1 MKPTIRYD
9 WSVEEVEALFA
20 LPFHELSFRAQE
32 AHRAFQPLGKIQLCT
47 LSNIKSGGCPEDC
60 AYCPQSARYN
70 TGLAAE
76 RLIDREVVLE
86 QATLA
91 KDQGSTRFCMGAA
104 WREVRDNKD
113 FDEVVEMVRDVG
125 GMGLEVC
132 CTLGMLNAKQA
143 QRLAEAG
150 LTAYN
155 HNIDTSPEH
164 YAEIISTRGFA
175 DRLQTLENVR
185 NAGIQV
191 CSGGIIG
198 MGEKRWDRARMLQ
211 VLANM
216 EPHPESVPINSLV
229 QVEGT
234 PLQDEETVSV
244 WDFLRT
250 LAVARV
256 LMPDSMIRLAAG
268 RTRLSDEAQAMAFQ
282 LGANSIFYGEKLLTT
297 GNPEMEKDRALLD
310 KLGLEPLEARPTYR
324 HDAQLATG

>member
-20 LPFHELSFRAQE
+20 LPFHELSFQAQA
-32 AHRAFQPLGKIQLCT
+32 AHRAYQPPGKVQLCT

-76 RLIDREVVLE
+76 QLIDRAKVLE

-91 KDQGSTRFCMGAA
+91 RNQGSTRFCMGAA

-125 GMGLEVC
+125 AMGMEVC
-132 CTLGMLNAKQA
+132 CTLGMLSEHQA

-164 YAEIISTRGFA
+164 YAEIISTRGFS

-191 CSGGIIG
+191 CCGGIIG

-216 EPHPESVPINSLV
+216 DPHPESVPINSLV

-234 PLQDEETVSV
+234 PLENEETVSV

-250 LAVARV
+250 LAVARI

-268 RTRLSDEAQAMAFQ
+268 RTRLSEEAQAMAFQ

-297 GNPEMEKDRALLD
+297 GNPEMEKDRKLLE
-310 KLGLEPLEARPTYR
+310 KLGLEPLEARPTHR
-324 HDAQLATG
+324 HDAQLATA

>member
-1 MKPTIRYD
+1 MKPSIRHD
-9 WSVEEVEALFA
+9 WSVKEVEALFA

-32 AHRAFQPLGKIQLCT
+32 AHRMFQPVGKVQLCT

-60 AYCPQSARYN
+60 AYCPQSARHN
-70 TGLAAE
+70 TGLQPE
-76 RLIDREVVLE
+76 RLIEREVVLE
-86 QATLA
+86 QALLA
-91 KDQGSTRFCMGAA
+91 KDNGSTRFCMGAA
-104 WREVRDNKD
+104 WREVRNNKD

-125 GMGLEVC
+125 AIGLEVC
-132 CTLGMLNAKQA
+132 CTLGMLSERQA
-143 QRLAEAG
+143 QRLADAG

-164 YAEIISTRGFA
+164 YAEIISTRGFE
-175 DRLQTLENVR
+175 DRLRTIENVR

-216 EPHPESVPINSLV
+216 DPHPESVPINSLV

-234 PLQDEETVSV
+234 PLENEKDVSV
-244 WDFLRT
+244 WDFLRM

-268 RTRLSDEAQAMAFQ
+268 RTRLNQEAQAMAFQ

-297 GNPEMEKDRALLD
+297 GNPEMEKDRKLLA
-310 KLGLEPLEARPTYR
+310 KLGLEPLEARPTHR
-324 HDAQLATG
+324 HEIRLASA

>member
-9 WSVEEVEALFA
+9 WSVDEVEVLFA

-32 AHRAFQPLGKIQLCT
+32 AHRAFQPAGKVQLCT

-76 RLIDREVVLE
+76 QLIERDVVLE
-86 QATLA
+86 QAALA

-125 GMGLEVC
+125 AMGLEVC
-132 CTLGMLNAKQA
+132 CTLGMLNEEQA

-164 YAEIISTRGFA
+164 YAEIISTRGFT
-175 DRLQTLENVR
+175 DRLQTVENVR

-191 CSGGIIG
+191 CCGGIIG

-216 EPHPESVPINSLV
+216 DPHPESVPINSLV

-234 PLQDEETVSV
+234 PLEHEETVSV

-297 GNPEMEKDRALLD
+297 GNPEMEKDRALLE
-310 KLGLEPLEARPTYR
+310 KLGLTPLEARPTHR
-324 HDAQLATG
+324 HDAHLATA